1 MRAKSFSIWAI
12 PLSAIAAI
20 GGWSFFQQAA
30 PVREYSPTQAAVAKP
45 IQAKPVQAKPVQ
57 AKLSTFKVVKTFP
70 HDRNAFTQGL
80 LWHDGVLYEGTGR
93 EGLSFVRR
101 VDLNTGKV
109 LRQSKLP
116 PEVFGEGL
124 VLDGD
129 RLIQITWQSGRA
141 FVFDAQTFKPLGEW
155 KYKGEGWGLTTDGKE
170 LIMSDGSSQLIF
182 RDPKTFA
189 EKRRVKV
196 TFNGKPLKMLNEL
209 EWIAGQVWANV
220 WQTDYIVRI
229 NPQTGAVEDYL
240 DCSGLL
246 SSNSRVGK
254 EDVLNGIAY
263 DAQTKRIF
271 LTGKLWPKLF
281 EIKLEN

>member
-1 MRAKSFSIWAI
+1 MRVKSFSIWAI
-12 PLSAIAAI
+12 PVAAIAAI
-20 GGWSFFQQAA
+20 GGWSFLQQPA
-30 PVREYSPTQAAVAKP
+30 PVREYSPAQTAAAKP
-45 IQAKPVQAKPVQ
+45 IPAKHIQ
-57 AKLSTFKVVKTFP
+57 AKLISFKVVQSYP

-101 VDLNTGKV
+101 VDLKTGKV
-109 LRQSKLP
+109 LRQSQLP

-124 VLDGD
+124 VLDD
-129 RLIQITWQSGRA
+129 NRLIQITWQSGRA
-141 FVFDAQTFKPLGEW
+141 FVFDAKTFKPLGEW
-155 KYKGEGWGLTTDGKE
+155 KYEGEGWGLTSDGEE
-170 LIMSDGSSQLIF
+170 LIMSNGSSQLIF

-189 EKRRVKV
+189 EKRRVDV

-209 EWIAGQVWANV
+209 EWIDGQVWANV

-229 NPQTGAVEDYL
+229 NPQSGAVEEYL

-263 DAQTKRIF
+263 DPQTKRIF

-281 EIKLEN
+281 EIRLQP